1 MSNMLRV
8 LMDKVDSMQ
17 EENSDASRKV
27 EILRKKEYSDNISIE
42 ISKTG
47 KQREKKTENQQTKT
61 ELNIQDSG
69 TTTKKCH
76 IHVMGILE
84 EKRGRNI

>member
-1 MSNMLRV
+1 MSNTLRV
-8 LMDKVDSMQ
+8 LMGKADSMQ
-17 EENSDASRKV
+17 ENSDASRKV
-27 EILRKKEYSDNISIE
+27 AILRKKEYSDNISIE

-61 ELNIQDSG
+61 ELNIQDCG

-76 IHVMGILE
+76 THVMGI
-84 EKRGRNI
+84 